1 MKITL
6 GNTDLC
12 ETQTRNSTGKAV
24 GPSNFRA
31 SDAPGVVKHDYVG
44 AERTRP
50 EHIKCDAG
58 TVTFDVNRTFA
69 TVEDA
74 VAYACVGIRE
84 EAVEGELKFGNNVIF
99 AHAAI
104 TSRSVAQVG
113 CTVAISYTI
122 EG

>member
-1 MKITL
+1 MT
-6 GNTDLC
+6 GV
-12 ETQTRNSTGKAV
+12 QTCALPISPV

-31 SDAPGVVKHDYVG
+31 SDAPGIVKHDYVG
-44 AERTRP
+44 ADRTRP
-50 EHIKCDAG
+50 EHIKCDSG

-74 VAYACVGIRE
+74 VAYACVGIRS

-99 AHAAI
+99 THAAV

-113 CTVAISYTI
+113 CSVAVSYTI